1 MLFISEESDDYIKAL
16 YELSENGISMRT
28 LEKITGIQKST
39 LSYKFNKE
47 VKINEWWKKSILGY
61 LTKKL
66 EK

>member
-47 VKINEWWKKSILGY
+47 VKINE
-61 LTKKL
+61 
-66 EK
+66 